1 MIKVVSNENMRMS
14 DAYTIKTTTSSKE
27 LMYKAGYEIFKNVEW
42 ISPIAI
48 VCGSGNNAGDGY
60 VLAKLLHDANY
71 ECTIFLTSDKFSED
85 GLYYFNKCKKEN
97 IKVQKI
103 NKETTFSNFNM
114 IVDCILGTGFK
125 GQLNEELNSVVR
137 LINNS
142 NKTVISVDINS
153 GLNGDS
159 GLAIN
164 CVHSAL
170 TISIGYYKSGHFLN
184 QAKDV
189 MKEKINREIGIK
201 LVNEPYYLLEAK
213 DLKEIFSKRKN
224 YSNKSTYAYVAL
236 IGGSI
241 NYSGAIRLASM
252 ANACMRSGAGVV
264 SVAVPKSLVQF
275 VIPASLESTIMPM
288 EEVDGHIKFNKE
300 LIDDIIKKYKVIAF
314 GMGITNAYDTKEI
327 IKYILENYEHTLLI
341 DADGLNALSILD
353 DYYLKNKKC
362 NVVLTPHMMEFSR
375 LTKLSIEE
383 INVNPIKYAK
393 EYASKYKV
401 TLLLKGPSTIITDGN
416 NVYIVDRGCPGMA
429 TAGSG
434 DVLSGIISGILG
446 YNHQNILLAVAAG
459 AYVNGLAGELAQEE
473 YGDISMIASDTVNH
487 IYKAIKQI
495 KDLDD
500 E

>member
-14 DAYTIKTTTSSKE
+14 DAYTIKTKTSSKE
-27 LMYKAGYEIFKNVEW
+27 LMYKAGCEIYKSVKW

-71 ECTIFLTSDKFSED
+71 KCTIFLTSDKFSED
-85 GLYYFNKCKKEN
+85 GLYYFNECKKEN
-97 IKVQKI
+97 IEAQTI
-103 NKETTFSNFNM
+103 NKETTFSSFNM

-125 GQLNEELNSVVR
+125 GKLNDDLNSVVA

-159 GLAIN
+159 GLATN
-164 CVHSAL
+164 CVHSDL

-189 MKEKINREIGIK
+189 MKEKINRDIGID
-201 LVNEPYYLLEAK
+201 LVNDPYYLVEAK
-213 DLKEIFSKRKN
+213 DLKNIFPKRKN
-224 YSNKSTYAYVAL
+224 YSNKSTYSYVAL

-264 SVAVPKSLVQF
+264 SIAVPKSLAQF
-275 VIPASLESTIMPM
+275 VIPASLESTIIPM
-288 EEVDGHIKFNKE
+288 EEVEGHIKYDKKQ
-300 LIDDIIKKYKVIAF
+300 LDDIMKKYKVIAY
-314 GMGITNAYDTKEI
+314 GMGITNSQDTKEI
-327 IKYILENYEHTLLI
+327 IKYILENYEYTLLI
-341 DADGLNALSILD
+341 DADGLNALSTLD
-353 DYYLKNKKC
+353 DYYLQNKKC
-362 NVVLTPHMMEFSR
+362 KVVLTPHIMEFSR

-383 INVNPIKYAK
+383 INFNPIKYAK
-393 EYASKYKV
+393 EYASKYNV
-401 TLLLKGPSTIITDGN
+401 TLLLKGPSTIITDGST
-416 NVYIVDRGCPGMA
+416 VYIVNRGCPGMA

-459 AYVNGLAGELAQEE
+459 AYVNGLAGELAQKE

-487 IYKAIKQI
+487 IYKAIKLIQESN
-495 KDLDD
+495 D